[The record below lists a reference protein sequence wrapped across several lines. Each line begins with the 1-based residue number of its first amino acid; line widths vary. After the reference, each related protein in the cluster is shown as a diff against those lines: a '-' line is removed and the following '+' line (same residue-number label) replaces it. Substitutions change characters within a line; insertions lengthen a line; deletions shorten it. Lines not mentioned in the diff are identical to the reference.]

1 MDILPPEPSPI
12 PPVPPSPIPK
22 PDLEPVTETVSIPKP
37 ETDPEMEEE
46 VQEQE
51 EAQKVVVVP
60 NLKAAADRRKR
71 AWRNL
76 IFIILGAAIAGG
88 VFWAFREFST
98 MPLEKLAAFETQVT
112 SEVQQATATFP
123 APLKASQRTSQKNA
137 TLTISGII
145 TDTNAA
151 RSASSVAPLAENATL
166 DGIATI
172 RLEDMFAHQYFAHVS
187 PTGESA
193 LTVASSV
200 GYDHLALGENLAE
213 GWFAGDQGLVTA
225 WMNSP
230 GHRANILD
238 AHYTQIGVAA
248 REGIFNG
255 QQAWI
260 AVQVFGK
267 PASACPPAPDPSLEA
282 AITNAEG
289 ALAAMSSELLQM
301 KQQIETMQ
309 PQSGATYNDKVSQY
323 NTLVSQ
329 YNTLASQTKAEVA
342 AYNAAVKAY
351 NSCL

>member
-1 MDILPPEPSPI
+1 MEIPPPEPSPI
-12 PPVPPSPIPK
+12 PPAPPEPVPK
-22 PDLEPVTETVSIPKP
+22 PAILE
-37 ETDPEMEEE
+37 D
-46 VQEQE
+46 E
-51 EAQKVVVVP
+51 EAEEQKVVVVP

-76 IFIILGAAIAGG
+76 GFIILGVAIAGG
-88 VFWAFREFST
+88 AFWAFREFST
-98 MPLEKLAAFETQVT
+98 VPLEKLAAFEAQVT
-112 SEVQQATATFP
+112 NEVQQATATFP
-123 APLKASQRTSQKNA
+123 APLKASQRVARNNA

-145 TDTNAA
+145 ADTNAA
-151 RSASSVAPLAENATL
+151 RAASSVAPLAENATL
-166 DGIATI
+166 DDIATI

-213 GWFAGDQGLVTA
+213 GWFDGNQGLVTA

-238 AHYTQIGVAA
+238 VHYTQIGVAA

-282 AITNAEG
+282 AISNAEG

-301 KQQIETMQ
+301 KQQIDTMQ
-309 PQSGATYNDKVSQY
+309 PQSGAAYNDKVSQY

-342 AYNAAVKAY
+342 AYNSAVQAY